1 MFNRNFIFSA
11 LFAGVLISIG
21 GLAFLKV
28 GGIVGAIL
36 FTFGLISIIS
46 YKYKLYTGTAGYIG
60 KPWNIK
66 QNIRFKEV
74 LFILLLNIIGCF
86 IVGYLVNLANNDIYD
101 SLNTLVESRL
111 MKDWY
116 QVLILAIGC
125 GYIMTTVVEH
135 SKFNDNW
142 KPLIYG
148 IPLFIM
154 CGMYHSIAD
163 AFYFS
168 TYIINHNFIVD
179 NNLFLIYLYEVVG
192 NFIGCNIYRLVEN
205 KNQ

>member
-1 MFNRNFIFSA
+1 MNRNFIFESI
-11 LFAGVLISIG
+11 LAGILISIG

-28 GGIVGAIL
+28 GGIIGAIL

-60 KPWNIK
+60 PKYDIK
-66 QNIRFKEV
+66 RNFKFIEV
-74 LFILLLNIIGCF
+74 FVILLLNIVGCF
-86 IVGYLVNLANNDIYD
+86 IVGYLVNLVNNDIYD
-101 SLNTLVESRL
+101 SLNTLVEGRL
-111 MKDWY
+111 AKNWY

-135 SKFNDNW
+135 AKFNNNW

-168 TYIINHNFIVD
+168 TYIINHNFVFD
-179 NNLFLIYLYEVVG
+179 NNLFLVYLYEVIG
-192 NFIGCNIYRLVEN
+192 NFIGCNIYRIG
-205 KNQ
+205 KI

>member
-1 MFNRNFIFSA
+1 MKNIDINFFTSSI
-11 LFAGVLISIG
+11 LAGALISIG

-28 GGIVGAIL
+28 GGIIGAIL

-46 YKYKLYTGTAGYIG
+46 YRYNLYTGTAGYVG
-60 KPWNIK
+60 KIYNIK
-66 QNIRFKEV
+66 EIF
-74 LFILLLNIIGCF
+74 FILLFNIIGCF

-101 SLNTLVESRL
+101 SLNTLIDGRL
-111 MKDWY
+111 SKTWY

-125 GYIMTTVVEH
+125 GYIMTTVVQH
-135 SKFNDNW
+135 AKFDNNF

-168 TYIINHNFIVD
+168 TYIINNDFNVD
-179 NNLFLIYLYEVVG
+179 NNLYLVYLYEVIG
-192 NFIGCNIYRLVEN
+192 NFIGCNIHQII
-205 KNQ
+205 KN

>member
-1 MFNRNFIFSA
+1 MNREFIFSA
-11 LFAGVLISIG
+11 LLAGVLISIG

-46 YKYKLYTGTAGYIG
+46 YKYGLFTGTAGFIG
-60 KPWNIK
+60 PEWNIK
-66 QNIRFKEV
+66 KNIKFKNV
-74 LFILLLNIIGCF
+74 LVILLMNIIGCF

-111 MKDWY
+111 VKDWY

-135 SKFNDNW
+135 AKFQSNW

-154 CGMYHSIAD
+154 CGMYHCIAD

-168 TYIINHNFIVD
+168 TYIIHNNFCVD
-179 NNLFLIYLYEVVG
+179 NNLFLVYLYEVIG
-192 NFIGCNIYRLVEN
+192 NFIGCNIYRIAE
-205 KNQ
+205 K